1 MIHIAA
7 LCRAILMTV
16 TRWLPSFPA
25 MEDMIGNAIERLLA
39 DAGYRGHNAPTD
51 YKFRVHVDRSAG
63 SHRRSNASCG
73 GAPPSN
79 Q

>member
-1 MIHIAA
+1 
-7 LCRAILMTV
+7 
-16 TRWLPSFPA
+16 
-25 MEDMIGNAIERLLA
+25 MEDMIGNTIERLLA
-39 DAGYRGHNAPTD
+39 DAGYGGHNAPTD
-51 YKFRVHVDRSAG
+51 YKFRSTRQAKSAG